1 VTEYET
7 SIAEANAAR
16 ETRLRSAKGWLSLV
30 GKAFLGQGDTT
41 IGSAADAGA
50 RLPEGAP
57 AFVGTLHIE
66 GKVVQFDAA
75 PGILVTCN
83 DERVGRRVLR
93 SDREGKAD
101 ALDVD
106 GFVLE
111 IMERG
116 DTLALRIR
124 DTRELPRPF
133 AGIDRFPTDPR
144 WKIEA
149 KFVAH
154 PEPRTVDLEFEG
166 ATGAV
171 ADSFVSPG
179 IVVFEHEGSEHHLET
194 VYEDSS
200 RRRLF
205 ILFRDATSGKE
216 SYGLGRFLYAPL
228 PDAGSRVVIDFNT
241 AILPGC
247 AFTTFATCPIPPRE
261 NRLTIAVRAGER
273 EYRGEALSG

>member
-1 VTEYET
+1 MTSYE
-7 SIAEANAAR
+7 AEIAAR
-16 ETRLRSAKGWLSLV
+16 EDRLRSAGGWLSLV
-30 GKAFLGQGDTT
+30 GKAFLGQGTTT
-41 IGSAADAGA
+41 IGSAASAGA
-50 RLPEGAP
+50 RLPDGAP
-57 AFVGTLHIE
+57 AFVGTLRVN
-66 GKVVQFDAA
+66 GNVVEFDAA

-83 DERVGRRVLR
+83 DERVGKRTLR
-93 SDREGKAD
+93 TDREGKAD

-133 AGIDRFPTDPR
+133 AGIERFPVDLAWR
-144 WKIEA
+144 VDA
-149 KFVAH
+149 KFVAFA
-154 PEPRTVDLEFEG
+154 EPRTVDLDFEG
-166 ATGAV
+166 TSGAI
-171 ADSFVSPG
+171 ADAFVSPG
-179 IVVFEHEGSEHHLET
+179 AVVFEHGGAEHRLET

-205 ILFRDATSGKE
+205 ILFRDATSGSE

-228 PDAGSRVVIDFNT
+228 PDADGRVVVDFNL

-261 NRLTIAVRAGER
+261 NRLTFAVRAGER
-273 EYRGEALSG
+273 NYLAEAIGAPT